1 MMELRLVLE
10 AIIYTLLYSAFIV
23 VLVKRQGVIKQ
34 LYNYPPKIQQRAVE
48 LGIATKEDMA
58 SNAKKYKPFGF
69 VVMIAANL
77 FIICVVNRET
87 TFWAGFYESY
97 VFLNAYSLFDA
108 AILDTV
114 WFCRSSVWRIPGT
127 EDMTAEYNDYWF
139 HWKWFFIGLL
149 ALLPLAAVV
158 GGLTAVIGLIR

>member
-10 AIIYTLLYSAFIV
+10 AVIYTLLYSAFIV

-48 LGIATKEDMA
+48 LGITTKEDMA
-58 SNAKKYKPFGF
+58 ANAKKYK
-69 VVMIAANL
+69 
-77 FIICVVNRET
+77 
-87 TFWAGFYESY
+87 SY
-97 VFLNAYSLFDA
+97 SFFDA

-127 EDMTAEYNDYWF
+127 EDLTAEYNDYWF
-139 HWKWFFIGLL
+139 HWKWFFIGLF